1 LIRTISK
8 SGQAIVYICLILTFV
23 VIPTAGWVFPQSVN
37 VSGTQGDQ
45 FNLELLIGANNNQTP
60 QLEVSPAHDSTG
72 KTSLPLGAVS
82 IINADPPAG
91 TLDVAKY
98 RIEFNLTGV
107 ASGMYSGIF
116 FYITGNNVTE
126 IPLVIHVKDTPV
138 LPILILLISAFSGV
152 IWTVLS
158 YQFYPRMRLR
168 QKNKKIFEK
177 YLNDPIKKNLREDN
191 PFFAYLDHLFTEVW
205 HYIESDQYDLAN
217 SRLNECYRVYIILYN
232 KKDEWLKCFTEIE
245 DRQKKIEKAL
255 KYPSL
260 PPDYRLK
267 LHKLKKEFIDAL
279 NDFERELLKEQ
290 KGDVI
295 QPNDLWLSFH
305 DKCDDV
311 DAFYLSMARRFD
323 EEYFKDLKTAKESHN
338 NPKKEN
344 KVPFWNKIID
354 SIKSIL
360 IWPLNLIKS
369 ILMWLLNLIKSI
381 LKWLIQTLSAENSKN
396 PDIDVQTNAKKTEK
410 FLLEMDWKDDI
421 KEILANWKI
430 YGYYCIGFAIVV
442 AILFI
447 VGYLQLYQNNL
458 VFGVNGIWDY
468 SVLAAWGLG
477 TTTASKVIL
486 EMVHSFI
493 PKITGK

>member
-1 LIRTISK
+1 MIRTISK
-8 SGQAIVYICLILTFV
+8 SGQAIVYICLILTFA

-45 FNLELLIGANNNQTP
+45 FNLELLIGANKNQIP
-60 QLEVSPAHDSTG
+60 QLEVSSVPDSTG

-82 IINADPPAG
+82 IINADLSAG

-116 FYITGNNVTE
+116 FYSTGNNVTE

-158 YQFYPRMRLR
+158 YRFYPRMRLR
-168 QKNKKIFEK
+168 QRNKKIFEK
-177 YLNDPIKKNLREDN
+177 YLNDPIKKDLREDN

-260 PPDYRLK
+260 PSDNRLK
-267 LHKLKKEFIDAL
+267 LHELKKEFIDAL

-290 KGDVI
+290 KGDVH
-295 QPNDLWLSFH
+295 PNDLWLSFH

-323 EEYFKDLKTAKESHN
+323 RTYFEQLETAEIIQNTHKDEI
-338 NPKKEN
+338 
-344 KVPFWNKIID
+344 KVPFWNKIIN
-354 SIKSIL
+354 SIKGFL
-360 IWPLNLIKS
+360 T
-369 ILMWLLNLIKSI
+369 
-381 LKWLIQTLSAENSKN
+381 WLIQ
-396 PDIDVQTNAKKTEK
+396 PPPRRWK
-410 FLLEMDWKDDI
+410 F
-421 KEILANWKI
+421 
-430 YGYYCIGFAIVV
+430 
-442 AILFI
+442 
-447 VGYLQLYQNNL
+447 
-458 VFGVNGIWDY
+458 
-468 SVLAAWGLG
+468 
-477 TTTASKVIL
+477 
-486 EMVHSFI
+486 
-493 PKITGK
+493 